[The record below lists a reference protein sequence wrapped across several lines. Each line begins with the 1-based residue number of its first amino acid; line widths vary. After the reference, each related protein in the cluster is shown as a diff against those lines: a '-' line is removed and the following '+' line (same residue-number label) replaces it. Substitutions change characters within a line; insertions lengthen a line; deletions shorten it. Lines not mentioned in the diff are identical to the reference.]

1 MRFAVRAAI
10 ALVVLLVLAGGAYA
24 AYWFAAASTMRGA
37 VTAWAAAPGDG
48 TTVRIADIAISG
60 FPTQLVADIP
70 RIEVQRSDALGLTY
84 IGENVRVMRPL
95 RGGDVVVSVRGPQ
108 TVSYRDGTET
118 RTLRAKADLASLEL
132 RSGDDGAFSGFN
144 LILGNL
150 TVERPDLAPLT
161 ARRIQVQMGK
171 GSGLGNFIPERSR
184 FTVRIENMVMPEH
197 RRGPLGDTIE
207 QFATNAALTKGI
219 DSANLPV
226 SLAAWRDTGGY
237 LTLVETVLKWGSLDL
252 QGQGSGV
259 LKLDDQM
266 RPAGGLNVQLRDY
279 LLTVDAFH
287 AARRLSDEARAAVQQ
302 LVGFL
307 STRGADGRVG
317 LPLEIVNG
325 EIIVG
330 PAKLGTVSPILPGP
344 ATAP

>member
-1 MRFAVRAAI
+1 MRFAVRAAV

-24 AYWFAAASTMRGA
+24 GYWFVAASTLRGA
-37 VTAWAAAPGDG
+37 VNAWVAAPGEG
-48 TTVRIADIAISG
+48 TTARVGDIAVSG
-60 FPTQLVADIP
+60 FPTQLVADVA
-70 RIEVQRSDALGLTY
+70 RLEVQRSGDTLGLTY
-84 IGENVRVMRPL
+84 VGENIRIVRAL

-108 TVSYRDGTET
+108 TVSYRAGAEVH
-118 RTLRAKADLASLEL
+118 TLRARADVATLEL
-132 RSGDDGAFSGFN
+132 RTGDDGAFSGFG
-144 LILGNL
+144 LTLGNL
-150 TVERPDLAPLT
+150 TLERPDLAPLT

-171 GSGLGNFIPERSR
+171 GSGPGNFVPERSR
-184 FTVRIENMVMPEH
+184 FTVRVENMVMPEY

-207 QFATNAALTKGI
+207 QFATNASLNKGI

-226 SLAAWRDTGGY
+226 SLAAWRDAGGY

-252 QGQGSGV
+252 QGQGTGV
-259 LKLDDQM
+259 LKLDAQM

-307 STRGADGRVG
+307 STRGAGGRVG
-317 LPLEIVNG
+317 LPLEIING
-325 EIIVG
+325 EIVVG
-330 PAKLGTVSPILPGP
+330 PAKLGTVGPILPKP
-344 ATAP
+344 EAL